1 MILLSRDRTPQ
12 AIVAGFRGAQRI
24 ARERELLE
32 RHAAGLAPR
41 SQVWKT
47 AKEQLRIE
55 ADGKCGYC
63 EGKASHVAHGDV
75 EHYRP
80 KTTYWWL
87 AYCYD
92 NYVYACQICNQS
104 YKGAQF
110 PVAGVPLP
118 EPQIAANAD
127 LDAVAGTLAHDPLD
141 AAGVQQFDAAA
152 RAEEPCIPDP
162 YRDDPEL
169 FFAWSADD
177 ALREVEVRPRDNS
190 PAAAR
195 AHDAAERLLGLN
207 RYELRRWRW
216 EIYDIAMFIADTMAS
231 GQLDAALERRSED
244 RLRQMMS
251 VSGEFAGMV
260 RFFVREVR
268 GIHV

>member
-1 MILLSRDRTPQ
+1 MIRLTRDRTAQ

-24 ARERELLE
+24 KRERELLD
-32 RHAAGLAPR
+32 RRAAGLEPR

-47 AKEQLRIE
+47 AKEQLKLE

-92 NYVYACQICNQS
+92 NYVFACQICNQS

-110 PVAGVPLP
+110 PMAGVPMP
-118 EPQIAANAD
+118 VPQIEANAD

-141 AAGVQQFDAAA
+141 AAAVARFDAAA
-152 RAEEPCIPDP
+152 RAEQASIPDP
-162 YRDDPEL
+162 YGDDPERL
-169 FFAWSADD
+169 FSWSADD
-177 ALREVEVRPRDNS
+177 ALGEVEIRPRDRS
-190 PAAAR
+190 PSAMR
-195 AHDAAERLLGLN
+195 AHDAAERCLGLN
-207 RYELRRWRW
+207 RDELRSWRW
-216 EIYDIAMFIADTMAS
+216 EIYEVAILLADTVAS
-231 GQLDAALERRSED
+231 GQLDAALQGRSED

-251 VSGEFAGMV
+251 VTGEFAGMV

-268 GIHV
+268 GMQL